1 MRAGNRSLRRFGLPP
16 ALALAATATATVLLL
31 GGCTS
36 HGAPPISAID
46 LSQARFFKEFT
57 VYWAGPSI
65 DDIPLTAADS
75 PLDFINSSVGF
86 ALYYGDCLGRGT
98 FHAGGCTLP
107 LKITTVR
114 YRPHSDAPF
123 GPQHWILVHHV
134 PAVVY
139 GAGDKMEI
147 YTDRQAIDIV
157 AATPALASAA
167 VQALTPFNRK
177 PTASF
182 PAFPQ
187 PYFTPNPTP
196 EDLAALEG
204 VTGVS
209 GATGPSGI
217 TGATSNLAPPAQLE
231 PPPAPKGG

>member
-1 MRAGNRSLRRFGLPP
+1 MRAENRSLRRLGLPP
-16 ALALAATATATVLLL
+16 ALALAATATVLLL
-31 GGCTS
+31 AGCTN

-57 VYWAGPSI
+57 VYWAGTRL
-65 DDIPLTAADS
+65 DGIPLTAADS

-114 YRPHSDAPF
+114 YRPHSDALF

-139 GAGDKMEI
+139 GDGDKIEI

-157 AATPALASAA
+157 AATPRLASDAAQALA
-167 VQALTPFNRK
+167 PFNRT

-196 EDLAALEG
+196 EDLAARAG
-204 VTGVS
+204 ATGAS
-209 GATGPSGI
+209 GATGPSGV
-217 TGATSNLAPPAQLE
+217 TGATTNLVPASQLE
-231 PPPAPKGG
+231 PPPATRDGG